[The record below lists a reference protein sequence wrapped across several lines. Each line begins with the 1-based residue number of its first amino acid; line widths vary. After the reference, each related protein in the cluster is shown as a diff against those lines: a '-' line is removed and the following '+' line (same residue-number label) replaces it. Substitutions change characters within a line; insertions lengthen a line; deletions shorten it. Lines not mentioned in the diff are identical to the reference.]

1 MFHVKHKKHIK
12 LYELL
17 YKLAVKSARSGDIPV
32 SAVIIYNDK
41 IIGKGYNNR
50 QKNKNILGH
59 AEVNAIKQAEKYIKD
74 WRLNDCILITTL
86 KPCNM
91 CAEIINASRIKK
103 VYYLFDQENTNYK
116 YNFEHMFDNNEYI
129 EKYKQMFDEFF
140 KNLR

>member
-1 MFHVKHKKHIK
+1 MFHVKHKNNIE

-17 YKLAVKSARSGDIPV
+17 YKLSVKSAKNGDIPV
-32 SAVIIYNDK
+32 SSVVIYNDK

-50 QKNKNILGH
+50 QKNKKILGH
-59 AEVNAIKQAEKYIKD
+59 AEINAIKEAEKNIKD

-103 VYYLFDQENTNYK
+103 VYYLLDQENTNYK
-116 YNFEHMFDNNEYI
+116 YKYEQMFDNNEYI
-129 EKYKQMFDEFF
+129 EKYKQLFDNFF